1 MSNVRHRKQMA
12 TTPHRLNVP
21 GDFYVEKSCCLS
33 CGVPFLEAP
42 GLFKWDAEGQCYIDK
57 QPEGVVELD
66 QMFKAFSVADLGCI
80 RYKGTQR
87 VIQIRLVQA
96 GEGAQCDQLES
107 DLAAIHRNMSDERLT
122 SEYRHARKK
131 SNTNQSLLRRLLV
144 RLFGDA

>member
-12 TTPHRLNVP
+12 AHPHKLNAP
-21 GDFYVEKSCCLS
+21 GDFYVEESCCMS
-33 CGVPFLEAP
+33 CGVPFSEAP
-42 GLFKWDAEGQCYIDK
+42 DLFKWDGEGQCYVNK
-57 QPEGVVELD
+57 QPADAAELE

-107 DLAAIHRNMSDERLT
+107 DLAAIHRNMSARRIT
-122 SEYRHARKK
+122 SEYGHAAK
-131 SNTNQSLLRRLLV
+131 SADTSQSLFGRLWA